1 MNIELSSQQHYNT
14 CLKEA
19 YPIQIYFLHKA
30 HHSLCALRT
39 VSSAL
44 CLLGVGGVRFKQKNR
59 QQKVQKYEK
68 CGFKET
74 LKRTLIYRMRLET
87 RKETI
92 SCSTSVGI
100 VYVRDSSF

>member
-74 LKRTLIYRMRLET
+74 LKRTLIYST
-87 RKETI
+87 RAKQKGQAWPF
-92 SCSTSVGI
+92 SASAGGNLQF
-100 VYVRDSSF
+100 R